1 MSVHESVNEAIRTR
15 REFCTDACRILT
27 VAAAGGL
34 ACAVITDCGGSSPTS
49 PGGGST
55 SPLPLIT
62 GSLANGVVTVP
73 IDASSPLAS
82 SGAMALVQASGT
94 ALLVA
99 RTGSDSFTAFSAI
112 CTHQTCTITDFS
124 NQLFVC
130 PCHASEFD
138 TNGHVVR
145 GPAVIALRA
154 QSTQFANGTLTI
166 NG

>member
-1 MSVHESVNEAIRTR
+1 MSVHEAVNKAIHTR
-15 REFCTDACRILT
+15 REFCTGACRILT
-27 VAAAGGL
+27 VATAGSL
-34 ACAVITDCGGSSPTS
+34 AGAVLTGCGGGSPTS

-55 SPLPLIT
+55 SSLPVVS

-73 IDASSPLAS
+73 IGDSSPLGS
-82 SGAMALVQASGT
+82 SGSMALVQASGT

-99 RTGSDSFTAFSAI
+99 RTGPDSFTALSAI

-130 PCHASEFD
+130 PCHGSEFD

-145 GPAVIALRA
+145 GPAAVALRTYP
-154 QSTQFANGTLTI
+154 TQFANGSLTI
-166 NG
+166 G